1 VFGRARAAA
10 GDAAESESAGES
22 LHVLVVDDDAALRRL
37 VRTSL
42 ELDGI
47 AVEEAESAHA
57 AEAALSR
64 CRPSLILLDI
74 GMPGIDGLSYC
85 SYLKAEPQTSSI
97 PVILMSG
104 LGELAEQHA
113 LAGGADG
120 FLAKPF
126 SPLELVGLVRRAAAP
141 SSLPV
146 RVPARQASG
155 RHPREDVAALR
166 FLLEG
171 ELEQEKLLRS
181 GYRET
186 LAALE
191 TVLSRRKAGDAGQ
204 AGRVVLYASELTCAV
219 AAELLDD
226 PSLDYGFLLHD
237 IGEIGLPDRIL
248 QKPGPLSDAERRTM
262 EGHTLLGE
270 QMFRH
275 VPLLGGAGLE
285 VIRSHHERWDGLG
298 YPDRL
303 KGTGIPQAA
312 RIFAVADALD
322 AITSERCY
330 RPASDWPTALRRV
343 SQEAGHQFDPHV
355 VQALE
360 ACNEQLQQICGRAV
374 RQECA

>member
-1 VFGRARAAA
+1 
-10 GDAAESESAGES
+10 
-22 LHVLVVDDDAALRRL
+22 VLVVDDDAALRRL

-42 ELDGI
+42 ELDDI
-47 AVEEAESAHA
+47 EVEEAESAPA
-57 AEAALSR
+57 AEATLSR
-64 CRPSLILLDI
+64 SRTSLILLDI

-85 SYLKAEPQTSSI
+85 AYLKAEPQTASI
-97 PVILMSG
+97 PVLLLSG
-104 LGELAEQHA
+104 LGEQVEPRA
-113 LAGGADG
+113 LAAGADG

-126 SPLELVGLVRRAAAP
+126 SPLELVGLVRRVAAA
-141 SSLPV
+141 SALPV
-146 RVPARQASG
+146 RVPARQAA
-155 RHPREDVAALR
+155 RRQREHVGALR

-171 ELEQEKLLRS
+171 ELEQESLLRS
-181 GYRET
+181 GYRDT
-186 LAALE
+186 LA
-191 TVLSRRKAGDAGQ
+191 VLATEVARRKAGAAAQ
-204 AGRVVLYASELTCAV
+204 TGRVVRYASELTCTV

-226 PSLDYGFLLHD
+226 PSLGYGFLLHD
-237 IGEIGLPDRIL
+237 IGEIGLSDRIL
-248 QKPGPLSDAERRTM
+248 QKPGPLSAAERRTM

-270 QMFRH
+270 QMFCH
-275 VPLLGGAGLE
+275 VPLLAGAGLE

-343 SQEAGHQFDPHV
+343 RQEAGRQFDPDV

-360 ACNEQLQQICGRAV
+360 ACDEQLQQIYGCVV
-374 RQECA
+374 R